1 MVAPALPADPAPGPV
16 PQLISHEPQ
25 QLPEPQ
31 QSPEPQQPPES
42 RQSPEA
48 PPRSPHQSREPLV
61 RDWRAPFPIR
71 VRLTLSVHGRG
82 GGDPTYRIDPVGA
95 VWRTSL
101 TPEGPATLR
110 VLPERGQD
118 IAAAAWGPGAA
129 WLLDTLPEMLGAADQ
144 RDGFD
149 PDPHPLVSQL
159 AARHDGL
166 RIGRS
171 QRVMEALVPA
181 VLEQKVVSIEAHRAW
196 RILLTKFGRPAPG
209 PAPRGMRVFPPPRV
223 WARIP
228 SWEWHAAG
236 VEMVRA
242 RTIGRACGVAGR
254 LEEVVALDAAE
265 ASRRMQLL
273 PGIGVWTAAE
283 TMQRAFGDP
292 DAVSVGD
299 YNLPKAVGWALA
311 GRRVDDE
318 GMLELLAPFVGHR
331 YRVTRLIELS
341 GLRPPRR
348 GPRMSVRDYRHF

>member
-1 MVAPALPADPAPGPV
+1 MALPAV
-16 PQLISHEPQ
+16 PRAVQ
-25 QLPEPQ
+25 
-31 QSPEPQQPPES
+31 
-42 RQSPEA
+42 
-48 PPRSPHQSREPLV
+48 EPLV
-61 RDWRAPFPIR
+61 RDWRAPFPIS

-82 GGDPTYRIDPVGA
+82 GGDPTYRVDPVGA

-118 IAAAAWGPGAA
+118 VAAAAWGPGAA
-129 WLLDTLPEMLGAADQ
+129 WLLETLPEMLGATDR

-149 PDPHPLVSQL
+149 PAPHPLVGQL
-159 AARHDGL
+159 AARHTGL

-196 RILLTKFGRPAPG
+196 SILLTKFGGPAPG

-228 SWEWHAAG
+228 SWEWHGAG

-242 RTIGRACGVAGR
+242 RTIGRACGVSGR
-254 LEEVVALDAAE
+254 LEEIVSLGAAE
-265 ASRRMQLL
+265 ASRRLQLL

-283 TMQRAFGDP
+283 VMQRASGDP

-311 GRRVDDE
+311 GRVVDDD
-318 GMLELLAPFVGHR
+318 GMLELLAPFTGHR
-331 YRVTRLIELS
+331 YRVTRLVELS
-341 GLRPPRR
+341 GFRPPRR
-348 GPRMSVRDYRHF
+348 GPRMSVRDYRRI